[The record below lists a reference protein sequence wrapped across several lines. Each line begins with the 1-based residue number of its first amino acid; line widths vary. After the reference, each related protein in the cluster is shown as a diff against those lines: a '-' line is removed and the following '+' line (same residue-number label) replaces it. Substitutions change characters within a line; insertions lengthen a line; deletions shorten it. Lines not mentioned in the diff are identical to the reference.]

1 MIWSSNKNINK
12 KINEDATNL
21 IMLILLTNTLSS
33 LILLSLYS
41 LDISAGKT
49 ISIIDSGN
57 NITEQ
62 SFMLEK
68 KYPASAGLKKK
79 AINHNGKNLLYWAKI
94 VIKSIDKEFLKNE
107 KYLLSKTK
115 SFSWKIYFWK
125 EL

>member
-1 MIWSSNKNINK
+1 
-12 KINEDATNL
+12 
-21 IMLILLTNTLSS
+21 MLILLTNTLSS

-68 KYPASAGLKKK
+68 KYPASVGLKKK
-79 AINHNGKNLLYWAKI
+79 AINHNGKNVRY
-94 VIKSIDKEFLKNE
+94 
-107 KYLLSKTK
+107 
-115 SFSWKIYFWK
+115 
-125 EL
+125 